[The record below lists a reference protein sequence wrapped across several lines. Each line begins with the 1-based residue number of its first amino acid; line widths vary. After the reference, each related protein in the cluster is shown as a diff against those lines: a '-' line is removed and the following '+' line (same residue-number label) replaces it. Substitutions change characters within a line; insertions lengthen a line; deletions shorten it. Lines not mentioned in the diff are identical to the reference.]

1 MRINKR
7 IVLRV
12 ELDHHGGSIVRM
24 SDRGVDGATLC
35 LCVIMVQ
42 AMVLA
47 VASMVLAVLLVCHH
61 GTMPTMMFTGAC
73 VSLWYDAVRQRCSL
87 ALQL

>member
-1 MRINKR
+1 
-7 IVLRV
+7 
-12 ELDHHGGSIVRM
+12 M

-47 VASMVLAVLLVCHH
+47 VASMVLAVLL
-61 GTMPTMMFTGAC
+61 C
-73 VSLWYDAVRQRCSL
+73 VIMVQCRQ
-87 ALQL
+87 